1 MPTALSWTETTRAVQ
16 DVGHLLRFRRAAVRR
31 RSGSRFGIGLVA
43 TITVSAATVPAFLDT
58 YRTDDRVGDVLIV
71 LPSALGAFLLIS
83 ILSGIASGGGRELLS
98 REQGVTFPVS
108 PTTDHLGAL
117 LLTPLN
123 VAWLVQTWALLGSM
137 AFANGPSGDRKSTRL
152 NSSHT

>member
-1 MPTALSWTETTRAVQ
+1 M
-16 DVGHLLRFRRAAVRR
+16 
-31 RSGSRFGIGLVA
+31 
-43 TITVSAATVPAFLDT
+43 
-58 YRTDDRVGDVLIV
+58 
-71 LPSALGAFLLIS
+71 PSALGAFLLIS

-137 AFANGPSGDRKSTRL
+137 AFANGPSGLWGAQLVMLLWIVVATCAAQVVAWAAEAVRRGRPAS
-152 NSSHT
+152 